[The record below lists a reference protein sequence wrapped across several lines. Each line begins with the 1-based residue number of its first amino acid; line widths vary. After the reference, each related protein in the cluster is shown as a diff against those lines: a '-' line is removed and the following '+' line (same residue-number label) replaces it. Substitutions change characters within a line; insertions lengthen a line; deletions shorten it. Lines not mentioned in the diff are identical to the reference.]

1 MSSSTNSL
9 ESRRRLLND
18 GPQPTS
24 GTCVLYIMS
33 RDQRLHDNHALLLA
47 QQEAGLQKLPLHVL
61 FVLRHK
67 GGQRAR
73 EQYQFML
80 DGLRNLSQEALALN
94 ISFTLCAGADAIK
107 TVEELHPAA
116 VINDFSPLRGSRRF
130 RALIAQKIN
139 APCHEVDTH
148 NCVPVWI
155 ASPKQEF
162 AARTLR
168 PKLHAKF
175 ADYLQAPEPLS
186 KHPYGTAKVNLDEA
200 AIREVHATV
209 PSNGQKLTWKS
220 GEAAAHEAL
229 RDFVT
234 HRLPGYA
241 TNRND
246 PTIDGLSGLSPYL
259 HFGQLSSLR
268 VVLEA
273 LQHKTADTAADVDAL
288 IEEIIVRKEL
298 SDNFCYYSDHY
309 RSLQGAPDWA
319 RATLEAHRTEPRE
332 FLYTKQQLEHAQ
344 THDEAWNASQRQ
356 LTRTGKMH
364 GYMRMYWAK
373 KVLEWTESPEQALEI
388 LTYLNDFYS
397 IDGGDPNGYTGIL
410 WSIAGLHDR
419 PWFER
424 PVFGTVRYMNA
435 AGLKRKF
442 KIDQYIA
449 AYPA

>member
-18 GPQPTS
+18 APRPTS

-47 QQEAGLQKLPLHVL
+47 QQEAGQQKLPLHIL
-61 FVLRHK
+61 FVLRHT

-94 ISFTLCAGADAIK
+94 ISFTLCADADAIK
-107 TVEELHPAA
+107 TVEELQPAA
-116 VINDFSPLRGSRRF
+116 VINDFSPLRGSHRF
-130 RALIAQKIN
+130 RALIAQQVT
-139 APCHEVDTH
+139 APCYEVDTH

-155 ASPKQEF
+155 AGPKQEF

-175 ADYLQAPEPLS
+175 AEYMQAPEPLTE
-186 KHPYGTAKVNLDEA
+186 HMYGEAQITFDESL
-200 AIREVHATV
+200 IRDVLATL

-234 HRLPGYA
+234 HRLHGYA
-241 TNRND
+241 ANRND
-246 PTIDGLSGLSPYL
+246 PTVDGLSGLSPYL

-268 VVLEA
+268 VVLEV
-273 LQHKTADTAADVDAL
+273 LQHKTADTEANVDAL
-288 IEEIIVRKEL
+288 IEEIVVHKEL

-319 RATLEAHRTEPRE
+319 RATLEAHRTDPRE
-332 FLYTKQQLEHAQ
+332 FLYTKQQLESAQ

-356 LTRTGKMH
+356 LVRTGKMH

-388 LTYLNDFYS
+388 LMYLNDFYS

-419 PWFER
+419 PWSER

-435 AGLKRKF
+435 AGLKCKF
-442 KIDQYIA
+442 KINQYIA